1 MNHYEN
7 KEAKKYLAAA
17 VIVAVFAAAV
27 VGMVMFARRTSAEAG
42 KCGVLCSFGRGAKD
56 EPADRWK
63 TIDAYFKSCGELQG
77 DGFCSV
83 KAAVWFDRARAG
95 FAGIGTSP
103 DRSDVF
109 CNSDSDCRRRAADW
123 DFFFLSDE
131 TEKED
136 RGIDPIIWNESHM
149 GHYDLDL
156 SVNSE
161 DELSNLKNQL
171 I

>member
-27 VGMVMFARRTSAEAG
+27 VGMVMFAQGERQRRLENVAFYALLAEVQKTSPQTDGKRLMHILNHAENYRETDF
-42 KCGVLCSFGRGAKD
+42 VLLRQQYGL
-56 EPADRWK
+56 
-63 TIDAYFKSCGELQG
+63 TGESR
-77 DGFCSV
+77 FC
-83 KAAVWFDRARAG
+83 WHR
-95 FAGIGTSP
+95 TSP

-136 RGIDPIIWNESHM
+136 RGIVRLY
-149 GHYDLDL
+149 GT
-156 SVNSE
+156 
-161 DELSNLKNQL
+161 NLYGAL
-171 I
+171 

>member
-27 VGMVMFARRTSAEAG
+27 VGMVMFAQGERQRRLENVAFYALLAEVQ
-42 KCGVLCSFGRGAKD
+42 KH

-95 FAGIGTSP
+95 FAGIGTVSGQK
-103 DRSDVF
+103 R
-109 CNSDSDCRRRAADW
+109 C
-123 DFFFLSDE
+123 FL
-131 TEKED
+131 
-136 RGIDPIIWNESHM
+136 
-149 GHYDLDL
+149 
-156 SVNSE
+156 
-161 DELSNLKNQL
+161 QF
-171 I
+171 